1 MFKLF
6 WVWEEQNE
14 TNELDIEINKTI
26 ESSEDI
32 WQIALDIL
40 ETDYDIFIVA
50 PIAWVDLSDIN
61 ITLNKSV
68 LTIEWEREKPN
79 SIYNRDFILRNS
91 ECFWWKFIRN
101 VILPENLDFDKIKA
115 TMDNNL
121 LVITIPKL
129 KFNNYNIKIN
139 RVEW

>member
-6 WVWEEQNE
+6 WVTDEQNDIK
-14 TNELDIEINKTI
+14 ELDIEINKTY
-26 ESSEDI
+26 ENSEDI

-68 LTIEWEREKPN
+68 LTIEWEREKPT
-79 SIYNRDFILRNS
+79 SIYAWDFILRNS

-121 LVITIPKL
+121 LLITIPKL
-129 KFNNYNIKIN
+129 KFNNYNIKID